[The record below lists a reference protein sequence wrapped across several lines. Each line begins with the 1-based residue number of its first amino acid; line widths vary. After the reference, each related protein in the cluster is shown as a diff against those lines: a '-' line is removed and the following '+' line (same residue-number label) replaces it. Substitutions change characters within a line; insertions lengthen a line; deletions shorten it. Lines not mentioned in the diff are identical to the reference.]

1 MPKFEEL
8 RGILIDRPEGKRRV
22 TIISRGERG
31 DDYTVLHFPPDKP
44 LNRGQ
49 VKKVIADHFGIPPGQ
64 VKWPPHVKVP
74 GEKKDE
80 LANT

>member
-8 RGILIDRPEGKRRV
+8 RGIAIDCPDGKRRV
-22 TIISRGERG
+22 TIITRGERG
-31 DDYTVLHFPPDKP
+31 DDYSFIVFSSDKP

-49 VKKVIADHFGIPPGQ
+49 IKKIIGDRFDIPPGQ

-74 GEKKDE
+74 GE
-80 LANT
+80 